1 MSPVAAT
8 AKSLQRECAT
18 LPPIPGEGSVSD
30 DGKQA
35 VRLDKWLWAA
45 RFFKTRS
52 LAQTAV
58 NGGKVHLNGAR
69 TRPAKPL
76 RVDDTLC
83 ITKGQVEFEVQVR
96 ALSERRGKATDA
108 QALYE
113 ETPESVARREAIR
126 AARKESRSAGPE
138 RRPDKRDRRK
148 LRDLGR
154 GDTFPR

>member
-1 MSPVAAT
+1 MNNSTTPT
-8 AKSLQRECAT
+8 
-18 LPPIPGEGSVSD
+18 
-30 DGKQA
+30 

-52 LAQTAV
+52 LAQAAV

-69 TRPAKPL
+69 TRPAKPI
-76 RVDDTLC
+76 RVDDTLF

-113 ETPESVARREAIR
+113 ETPESIARREAIR

-138 RRPDKRDRRK
+138 RRPDKRDRRR